1 MLMACWTGCE
11 AFLWLPR
18 GFIGC
23 PWLRLLGIWPPQSW
37 PPSPNAPQP
46 PPQVPVRCGDGET
59 LTELGWALLAARI
72 HLLLVSPDWL
82 PGSAYRRWSQSGGRG
97 WEMTGG
103 RLLTGGI
110 PGEAAVWGCS
120 RPSTAPS
127 VFPPPPP
134 AAAAAALGSGNLR
147 LHWGKPPGWC
157 SPESGAWCPGGV
169 CVRWGRPAGTSW
181 WPWKTSH
188 TPTPTPPFC
197 VAGCPSKS
205 RGSERSRVH
214 RSAPGSCRDRRA
226 GTTSCSP
233 LQVRQREWR
242 HGHLGGAY
250 LLKSVQKVF
259 FSAHLGFGGGRLRP
273 GKGAPGGLLWAV

>member
-1 MLMACWTGCE
+1 MLSPSPVRLAEQVAGHSCNYPEGLSD
-11 AFLWLPR
+11 ALDYVSLGSDP
-18 GFIGC
+18 
-23 PWLRLLGIWPPQSW
+23 LRLT
-37 PPSPNAPQP
+37 PSPNAPQP

-72 HLLLVSPDWL
+72 HLLLVRPDWL

-120 RPSTAPS
+120 RPSTAHS

-147 LHWGKPPGWC
+147 LHRGKPSGWC

-169 CVRWGRPAGTSW
+169 CVG
-181 WPWKTSH
+181 
-188 TPTPTPPFC
+188 
-197 VAGCPSKS
+197 
-205 RGSERSRVH
+205 
-214 RSAPGSCRDRRA
+214 
-226 GTTSCSP
+226 
-233 LQVRQREWR
+233 
-242 HGHLGGAY
+242 
-250 LLKSVQKVF
+250 
-259 FSAHLGFGGGRLRP
+259 
-273 GKGAPGGLLWAV
+273 

>member
-1 MLMACWTGCE
+1 MVLTVSSGPEGHLPMA
-11 AFLWLPR
+11 
-18 GFIGC
+18 
-23 PWLRLLGIWPPQSW
+23 
-37 PPSPNAPQP
+37 
-46 PPQVPVRCGDGET
+46 QVPVRCGDGET

-157 SPESGAWCPGGV
+157 SPESGAWCPGGAAPPRAEAAKGVV
-169 CVRWGRPAGTSW
+169 CTGQPREAVGTGEQAPPPVPRSRKTRKTRTSKSLTNTCLQIGRPVTCHSW
-181 WPWKTSH
+181 TLPCSCLRSFVYVSLILKT
-188 TPTPTPPFC
+188 
-197 VAGCPSKS
+197 VAG
-205 RGSERSRVH
+205 
-214 RSAPGSCRDRRA
+214 
-226 GTTSCSP
+226 
-233 LQVRQREWR
+233 VR
-242 HGHLGGAY
+242 AY
-250 LLKSVQKVF
+250 LLLILQMS
-259 FSAHLGFGGGRLRP
+259 
-273 GKGAPGGLLWAV
+273 